1 MSKIS
6 TYSLADTPLSL
17 SDRLIGTEAI
27 RTPPTLTPLAT
38 KNFSLGEL
46 LQLFS
51 QNFPA
56 ASLQAVLD
64 TDNTA
69 IQDINLTGTIDV
81 TLIKPYNIEDT
92 SGSQGTAFQFLSK
105 GASSINWVNL
115 PVDNLQSVLN
125 SGNTAT
131 QNITIVGNI
140 TSTKIIPG
148 NIQDDTAGIGTAGQV
163 LSKTASGIRW
173 ITNPASYTAGLAD
186 VLSVG
191 NTATNNITLIGNI
204 NATNARI
211 TGAIYDSNNSPGTAG
226 QILSS
231 KVAETEWIDIPS
243 SDKTYIYVQATPST
257 TWNINHNLG
266 KFPSVSVVNINNVLL
281 YGQVTYIDADNI
293 TIEFSA
299 GFSGKAYMN

>member
-17 SDRLIGTEAI
+17 SDRLIGTEAF
-27 RTPPTLTPLAT
+27 RTTPTPTPLAT

-56 ASLQAVLD
+56 ASLQAVL
-64 TDNTA
+64 NT
-69 IQDINLTGTIDV
+69 
-81 TLIKPYNIEDT
+81 
-92 SGSQGTAFQFLSK
+92 
-105 GASSINWVNL
+105 
-115 PVDNLQSVLN
+115 
-125 SGNTAT
+125 GNTAT
-131 QNITIVGNI
+131 QNITLTGTITTTLIKPINIEDSSGSQGTTFQVLSKGTSSISWANLPIVNLQEVLNTGNTATQNLILVGNI

-148 NIQDDTAGIGTAGQV
+148 NIQDDNASIGTTGQV
-163 LSKTASGIRW
+163 LSKTALGIRW
-173 ITNPASYTAGLAD
+173 ITNPTPIASGLAD
-186 VLSVG
+186 ILSVG
-191 NTATNNITLIGNI
+191 NTATNDITLIGDI
-204 NATNARI
+204 NATNAHI
-211 TGAIYDSNNSPGTAG
+211 TGSIYDSNDSPGTAG

-231 KVAETEWIDIPS
+231 KVTETEWIDIPS
-243 SDKTYIYVQATPST
+243 DKTYIYIQATPST

-281 YGQVTYIDADNI
+281 YGQVTYIDSNNI